1 MTNDELFARVAD
13 AGRPLFIPLARAA
26 RSSRLADA
34 ASGHGTGWECAHGT
48 DQIGGRRCIRC
59 CIAKDL
65 SYVWRKPAGGSPGA
79 FRWLCG
85 PCEAVYATLGLLG
98 AERMH
103 VTNMA
108 NRARPAWVEARA

>member
-1 MTNDELFARVAD
+1 M
-13 AGRPLFIPLARAA
+13 PLFIPLARAT

-59 CIAKDL
+59 CTAKNL
-65 SYVWRKPAGGSPGA
+65 SYVWRKPAGGSHGA

-85 PCEAVYATLGLLG
+85 PCEAVYAALGLLG

-108 NRARPAWVEARA
+108 NRARPAWVEARP